1 MSPAAWVAWT
11 SVASRVPRT
20 VAETTRSE
28 GALPGWPRAF
38 ARPRRLARSVEPTQ
52 ARALPPAGIS
62 LGLRDDWNRIR
73 MEPLS
78 AELVMLTFEAMTTRR
93 LYRLPKSVGDE
104 ERA

>member
-1 MSPAAWVAWT
+1 
-11 SVASRVPRT
+11 
-20 VAETTRSE
+20 
-28 GALPGWPRAF
+28 
-38 ARPRRLARSVEPTQ
+38 
-52 ARALPPAGIS
+52 
-62 LGLRDDWNRIR
+62 